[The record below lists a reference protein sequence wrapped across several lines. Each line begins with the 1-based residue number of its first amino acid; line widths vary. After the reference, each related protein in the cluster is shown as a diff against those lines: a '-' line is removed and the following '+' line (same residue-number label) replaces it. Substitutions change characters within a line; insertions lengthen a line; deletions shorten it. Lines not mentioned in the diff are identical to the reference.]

1 MEPVT
6 IGAIS
11 LVLMLL
17 LIWLGIHI
25 AVVLMLLSFV
35 GVWMIRGDFFIAERL
50 LTLSAY
56 ESINNYLFGV
66 VPLFILMGLMV
77 SEADIGRDAY
87 RVAEQIF
94 RRFKG
99 GLGVATIV
107 ANAAFAAVTGISIA
121 SAAVF
126 TKIAVPEMLRAG
138 YSPRLAV
145 GVVAGSSVLGMLI
158 PPSLLLIVYAFLAEQ
173 SIATMFLAGVVP
185 GLLLA
190 TLMSIYVLGL
200 AAYRP
205 GLVGGGR
212 IIATGDDLDALGLLR
227 TVAPIVI
234 LIGGVLG
241 GIYGGVFT
249 PTEAGAA
256 GAFGATVF
264 AFFRRKL
271 NAPTLWRILKETG
284 YITVS
289 ILFLLIAASIY
300 TRMLTMSGIPQA
312 VTEGLAALDLGF
324 YGFIAVFVVV
334 LMVMGCVLDSTSILL
349 ITIPL
354 MLPVAK
360 AFGMDLIWFGIIAV
374 IAIEIGLLTPPFGLS
389 VFVVKSTL
397 GDQNISLNDVFIGA
411 LPFVGVMLVCLIL
424 LVAFPILVYPF

>member
-6 IGAIS
+6 VGAIS
-11 LVLMLL
+11 LVLMLV

-35 GVWMIRGDFFIAERL
+35 GVWMIRGDFIVAERL

-66 VPLFILMGLMV
+66 VPLFVLMGLMV

-87 RVAEQIF
+87 RVAEQMF
-94 RRFKG
+94 RRVKG
-99 GLGVATIV
+99 GLGIATIV

-126 TKIAVPEMLRAG
+126 TKISVPEMLRAG
-138 YSPRLAV
+138 YDPKLAV

-173 SIATMFLAGVVP
+173 SVATMFLAGIVP

-190 TLMSIYVLGL
+190 TLMSIYVVAL
-200 AAYRP
+200 AAWRP
-205 GLVGGGR
+205 HLVGGGR
-212 IIATGDDLDALGLLR
+212 VVNTSADLNAWGMIR
-227 TVAPIVI
+227 TLAPIVI

-256 GAFGATVF
+256 GAFGATVI
-264 AFFRRKL
+264 ALVRRRL
-271 NAPTLWRILKETG
+271 DIPTLWRVLKETG

-289 ILFLLIAASIY
+289 ICFLLIAASIY

-312 VTEGLAALDLGF
+312 VTEGMGALDLGF
-324 YGFIAVFVVV
+324 YGFLVVYIAV
-334 LMVMGCVLDSTSILL
+334 LLVMGCVLNSTSILL

-360 AFGMDLIWFGIIAV
+360 AFNMDLIWFEIIAV

-397 GDQNISLNDVFIGA
+397 DDKRIELNEVFLGA
-411 LPFVGVMLVCLIL
+411 LPFVFVMLVCLVL
-424 LVAFPILVYPF
+424 LIAFPVLVLPF